1 MVYTARIEMNP
12 KRLKILAVSITILI
26 IALSLTVAFSQ
37 SPTSKRTDDK
47 LSRVACLGDSIT
59 NMTDYPS
66 KLQALLG
73 QNSTVLNFGMDGA
86 TVNFNSSRTY
96 RTYYFSEEYIAARSF
111 QPTTVIIMLGT
122 NDARTNIYS
131 EIDHFVSDYEHMIN
145 RIQNFSSKPQ
155 IFLVLPPP
163 VYSNTMNLNGTYLV
177 QGVIP
182 RIQQIADKL
191 QLPLIDVYTPLLN
204 HPDYFTDGVHP
215 NSKGAQVI
223 TDIIYDAITTS

>member
-1 MVYTARIEMNP
+1 MNP

-37 SPTSKRTDDK
+37 SPTSKSTDDK
-47 LSRVACLGDSIT
+47 LARVACLGDSIT
-59 NMTDYPS
+59 NMTAYPA

-86 TVNFNSSRTY
+86 TVNFDSN

-111 QPTTVIIMLGT
+111 QPTTAIIMLGT

-131 EIDHFVSDYEHMIN
+131 EIDRFVSDYEHMIN
-145 RIQNFSSKPQ
+145 KIQNFNSKPQ

-163 VYSNTMNLNGTYLV
+163 VYSNTMNLSGTYLV

-191 QLPLIDVYTPLLN
+191 HLPLIDVYTPLLN

-223 TDIIYDAITTS
+223 TDIIYDIITAT